1 MEFFKTTIMAVMAVA
16 TIVLG
21 SCSASKNAAAGGSV
35 EGKWAITEACGTS
48 TANGMNP
55 AEITFEKGGKIHG
68 NASVN
73 NFFGDYTLS
82 GNKLQLKNM
91 GMTMMLGEHM
101 EIERAVNEALNST
114 AMVSVKGNDATVTDS
129 NGKVVMR
136 LKRK

>member
-1 MEFFKTTIMAVMAVA
+1 MKSLK
-16 TIVLG
+16 TIVVAAVSIAAIALG
-21 SCSASKNAAAGGSV
+21 SCSTSKNVQTGGSV
-35 EGKWAITEACGTS
+35 EGKWAITEACGVS

-55 AEITFEKGGKIHG
+55 AEITFEKGGKMHG
-68 NASVN
+68 NATVN
-73 NFFGDYTLS
+73 NFFGDYSLN

-114 AMVSVKGNDATVTDS
+114 ATVAVKGDAATVSDA
-129 NGKVVMR
+129 NGKVIMR

>member
-1 MEFFKTTIMAVMAVA
+1 M
-16 TIVLG
+16 
-21 SCSASKNAAAGGSV
+21 
-35 EGKWAITEACGTS
+35 
-48 TANGMNP
+48 
-55 AEITFEKGGKIHG
+55 HG

-73 NFFGDYTLS
+73 NFFGDYTLN

-114 AMVSVKGNDATVTDS
+114 ATVSVKGNEATVTDS